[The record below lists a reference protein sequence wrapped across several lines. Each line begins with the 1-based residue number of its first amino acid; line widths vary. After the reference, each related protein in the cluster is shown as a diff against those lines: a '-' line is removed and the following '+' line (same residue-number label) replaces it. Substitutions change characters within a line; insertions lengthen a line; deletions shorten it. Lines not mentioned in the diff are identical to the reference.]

1 MNREEL
7 IKRIK
12 KHYWFIEDETN
23 IELMNVLQDDGLVSD
38 CAVTIDDVPDIDLV
52 NAYEKINQGEGS
64 VGME

>member
-23 IELMNVLQDDGLVSD
+23 VELMNVLQDDGLVSD
-38 CAVTIDDVPDIDLV
+38 EAVTIDDVPDIDLV
-52 NAYEKINQGEGS
+52 NAYHRLSERL
-64 VGME
+64 